1 MCGIVGTFGYL
12 PSPELQ
18 LRAIGEMI
26 HRGPDA
32 QASLTAGSCWLG
44 HCRLAVL
51 DLRPSGN
58 QPMSNKAGTIHI
70 SYNGEIYNYRDLRS
84 DLSGF
89 GYRFQT
95 ETDTEVLLAAYQ
107 HWGERCLARLRGMF
121 ALAIWDQSRRRLFL
135 ARDRTGKKPL
145 FYRASPGRLSFASEI
160 QALLTLGEGER
171 QVDWQA
177 IGQYLRYGYVPGD
190 GTAISGIKKLLP
202 GHFLTIDVGGSPI
215 VQRYWR
221 LEYHP
226 KVVGGREDWGRE
238 LREKLTE
245 AVRLRMVS
253 DVPLGAFLS
262 GGIDSSLVVALMA
275 QSSDRPIQTFS
286 IGFREARFNELGYA
300 RRVAEKWRTEHHE
313 FYVEPSRGE
322 ILPSLIAHLGE
333 PLADASILPTW
344 YLSQLARKHVTV
356 ALTGDGGDESFAG
369 YERYRWIWLTEKLRR
384 RPLLAHLA
392 SQAGRLIERGPL
404 LSGKVRRLGRLF
416 REVPL
421 PLEAGYPRWVTY
433 FSQDE
438 RTALFGKNL
447 PPPDEQWLESMI
459 REQQLRLGED
469 GAETAI
475 AVDIES
481 YLPGDLLFKLDTAT
495 MAHSLEAR
503 CPFLDHEL
511 MEMAARLPFTWKL
524 GSRGTKLFLKQ
535 SLGDL
540 LPREVRDRSKMGFG
554 LPLAEWF
561 RGAWREMLCD
571 TLLRSRYNPLHRPTV
586 EGLIQEHLTGQ
597 ADHSYRLWNLLVLEQ
612 WLCWIHEGPWK
623 N

>member
-1 MCGIVGTFGYL
+1 
-12 PSPELQ
+12 
-18 LRAIGEMI
+18 
-26 HRGPDA
+26 
-32 QASLTAGSCWLG
+32 
-44 HCRLAVL
+44 
-51 DLRPSGN
+51 
-58 QPMSNKAGTIHI
+58 
-70 SYNGEIYNYRDLRS
+70 
-84 DLSGF
+84 
-89 GYRFQT
+89 
-95 ETDTEVLLAAYQ
+95 
-107 HWGERCLARLRGMF
+107 
-121 ALAIWDQSRRRLFL
+121 
-135 ARDRTGKKPL
+135 
-145 FYRASPGRLSFASEI
+145 
-160 QALLTLGEGER
+160 
-171 QVDWQA
+171 
-177 IGQYLRYGYVPGD
+177 
-190 GTAISGIKKLLP
+190 
-202 GHFLTIDVGGSPI
+202 
-215 VQRYWR
+215 
-221 LEYHP
+221 
-226 KVVGGREDWGRE
+226 
-238 LREKLTE
+238 
-245 AVRLRMVS
+245 
-253 DVPLGAFLS
+253 
-262 GGIDSSLVVALMA
+262 
-275 QSSDRPIQTFS
+275 
-286 IGFREARFNELGYA
+286 
-300 RRVAEKWRTEHHE
+300 
-313 FYVEPSRGE
+313 
-322 ILPSLIAHLGE
+322 
-333 PLADASILPTW
+333 
-344 YLSQLARKHVTV
+344 
-356 ALTGDGGDESFAG
+356 LTGDGGDESFAG
-369 YERYRWIWLTEKLRR
+369 YERYRWIWLTGKLRR

-481 YLPGDLLFKLDTAT
+481 YLPDDLLFKLDTAT

-511 MEMAARLPFTWKL
+511 MEMAARLPFAWKL

-571 TLLRSRYNPLHRPTV
+571 TLLRNRYNPLHRPTV

-612 WLCWIHEGPWK
+612 WLCWIHQGPWK